1 MAKPKSKPAP
11 AIGHNS
17 GVDPTSVDPTTARRL
32 KSFVERIERLEAEI
46 KDLNG
51 DKAEVYAE
59 ARGTGFDPK
68 IIREVVKLRKMEE
81 PDRKERDEL
90 LELYRSALDMAS
102 DAAPP
107 ITVTVKPAANPD
119 TAFLEGAT

>member
-1 MAKPKSKPAP
+1 MAPKPKSKPAP

-17 GVDPTSVDPTTARRL
+17 GVDNTTAKRL

-107 ITVTVKPAANPD
+107 ITVTVKPAASAD